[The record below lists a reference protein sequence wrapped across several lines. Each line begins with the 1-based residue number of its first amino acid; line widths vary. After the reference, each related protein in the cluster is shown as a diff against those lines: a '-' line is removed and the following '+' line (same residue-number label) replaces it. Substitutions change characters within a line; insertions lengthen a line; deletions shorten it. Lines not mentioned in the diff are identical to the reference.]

1 MLLVRLEA
9 ASAQHAVWPPILPTA
24 AVARHPAGAQALH
37 YEPSSHIVAGGAL
50 ATISGAKTGRRQ
62 APLADHV
69 AIWDAVVHRSQRP
82 VLFICLQAAGGAA
95 APAASHAAAPVAL
108 HCLPLPLS
116 SNPHLVSILS
126 PCSPQDQRI
135 VVRGP
140 LTCKPSLINILLA
153 LVTLLQPPGQAHCE
167 GAAEPAGCV
176 VGRGLPQLR
185 DGRAVGVLVAAF
197 PV

>member
-1 MLLVRLEA
+1 M
-9 ASAQHAVWPPILPTA
+9 
-24 AVARHPAGAQALH
+24 
-37 YEPSSHIVAGGAL
+37 AGGAL

-62 APLADHV
+62 APLADH
-69 AIWDAVVHRSQRP
+69 AATWDAMVHRSQRP
-82 VLFICLQAAGGAA
+82 VLLMCLQAAGGAA
-95 APAASHAAAPVAL
+95 PAARRAAAPAAPVAL

-126 PCSPQDQRI
+126 PCSPQDKRI